1 MCCHP
6 QAVTGEIHTLL
17 ICRDAFFSLDYAFA
31 LSQVSDASTPSVIF
45 SPVIAFSDIPHDA
58 SEAQELDLPV
68 HVVDGIRCLDV

>member
-31 LSQVSDASTPSVIF
+31 LSLVSYASTSSVIV
-45 SPVIAFSDIPHDA
+45 SPVKAFSNILHEA
-58 SEAQELDLPV
+58 SEAQELDLQL
-68 HVVDGIRCLDV
+68 HVVDGV